1 MNMPE
6 NKEPKKYKVLCW
18 GDCKKFPELGDRCY
32 LSFADDRPRAYEGQ
46 TVDHI
51 PAVSVGWLLKAGMIE
66 EAKGGK

>member
-1 MNMPE
+1 MPE

-32 LSFADDRPRAYEGQ
+32 LSFADPKLHRAYEGD
-46 TVDHI
+46 VVSHI
-51 PAVSVGWLLKAGMIE
+51 PAESIKDLLEAGLIE